1 MKKRASVIAASVLL
15 FFTGMLWC
23 SCKRED
29 VAKDQPSTFAT
40 INGIVRDLDNGEP
53 LSDVLLTLSPGGL
66 NAYSDD
72 VGAFK
77 FEEVEALQYMLM
89 AQKNGYKAN
98 RKIFSVEV
106 GQTLTVNMTIS
117 KQ

>member
-15 FFTGMLWC
+15 FFTSMLWC
-23 SCKRED
+23 SCKKED

-40 INGIVRDLDNGEP
+40 INGTVRDLDNGEP

-72 VGAFK
+72 VVLLSSGK
-77 FEEVEALQYMLM
+77 SRLGNTCSWLRRM
-89 AQKNGYKAN
+89 AIKP
-98 RKIFSVEV
+98 
-106 GQTLTVNMTIS
+106 TVKYS
-117 KQ
+117 A